1 MKKNSNKKRE
11 NTIASMVEHVQKMV
25 IGNVSDQYHSSKVV
39 DIIILIIVVVVI
51 FIIEKLT
58 GR

>member
-39 DIIILIIVVVVI
+39 DIIILIIVG
-51 FIIEKLT
+51 FESNF
-58 GR
+58 